1 MTDSPG
7 YLATYLGSLTSGTEY
22 NEVRAALRAIV
33 GATGVEAGDKTDID
47 AVSTDS
53 WVVKANA
60 ITFAKMQQIGTD
72 KLIGRDTAGSGNAE
86 QIGVTGGIEFDGA
99 GNIRSSAFT
108 GDVGKS
114 AGGTVLTISDNS
126 VSNAKLGD
134 MAQGTIKG
142 RAAGSGTGDPSDL
155 NASQMKDILGYTK
168 ADIGLANV
176 ENLSKAQILTDAALS
191 GTPTAPTPATSDN
204 TTKLATTAW
213 VNAALAGAIGAGVA
227 DGDKGD
233 ITVSGSGLIWTI
245 DASSVTFAKMQNI
258 STDRLLGRDTTGT
271 GVVEEI
277 GVTGGIAFDGAG
289 NIRLADMANATV
301 KGRNSAGAGA
311 PEDVSMTQLKALLQL
326 NNVDNTYDVN
336 KPVSS
341 AQAAADLVA
350 QSRFVSDDV
359 VSGTTYAVVASDP
372 GKFKRFTSATAVT
385 VTFQTDAAAA
395 FPVNGVISGA
405 QWGAGQVTFVGASGV
420 TLRAPGGRLKT
431 MEQYSGWTAKKVDA
445 NEWWVTGDLTS

>member
-99 GNIRSSAFT
+99 GNIRTSAFT
-108 GDVGKS
+108 GDVAKT
-114 AGGTVLTISDNS
+114 AGGTILTIADNS

-134 MAQGTIKG
+134 MAQSTIKG
-142 RAAGSGTGDPSDL
+142 RGAGSGTGDPIDL
-155 NASQMKDILGYTK
+155 SVNQVKDILGYTK
-168 ADIGLANV
+168 ADIGLPNV

-191 GTPTAPTPATSDN
+191 GEATAPTPTASDN
-204 TTKLATTAW
+204 TTKIATTQW

-233 ITVSGSGLIWTI
+233 LTVSGTGLIWTI
-245 DASSVTFAKMQNI
+245 DPNAVTLSKLQQI
-258 STDRLLGRDTTGT
+258 PTDTLIGRDTAGS
-271 GVVEEI
+271 GNAELI
-277 GVTGGIAFDGAG
+277 GVTGGLQFDGAG
-289 NIRLADMANATV
+289 NLRLADMANATV
-301 KGRNSAGAGA
+301 KGRNSAGAGV
-311 PEDVSMTQLKALLQL
+311 PEDLSMTQLKVLLQL
-326 NNVDNTYDVN
+326 NNVDNTFDVN

-350 QSRFVSDDV
+350 QSRFVADDV
-359 VSGTTYAVVASDP
+359 VAGTSYTITASDP
-372 GKFKRFTSATAVT
+372 GKFKRTTSATAVT
-385 VTFQTDAAAA
+385 IN
-395 FPVNGVISGA
+395 FPTNATAPFPINGVISGA
-405 QWGAGQVTFVGASGV
+405 QWGAGQVTFVGAAGV
-420 TLRAPGGRLKT
+420 LLRSEGNALKT
-431 MEQYSGWTAKKVDA
+431 NGLYAGWSAKKVDTD
-445 NEWWVTGDLTS
+445 EWWITGSLTS